1 MLTRIRSG
9 RDWDSA
15 DVDFHH
21 AFVAAS
27 HNQFME
33 QLVPILNR
41 AVTSTWRMVGSYPS
55 LPDMVIQ
62 DNALITSFLRNRDPQ
77 GTRLAM
83 EAHLRRT
90 IRVLEFGD
98 SSVLSLL

>member
-1 MLTRIRSG
+1 M
-9 RDWDSA
+9 
-15 DVDFHH
+15 DFHH

-83 EAHLRRT
+83 ESHLRRT